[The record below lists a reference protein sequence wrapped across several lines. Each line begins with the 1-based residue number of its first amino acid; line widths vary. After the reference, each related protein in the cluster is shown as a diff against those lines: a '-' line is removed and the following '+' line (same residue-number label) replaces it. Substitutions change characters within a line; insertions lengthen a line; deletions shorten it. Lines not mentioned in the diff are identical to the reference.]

1 MDFGLSLLNK
11 LVRLKQMRFDK
22 SKIQNPKSKIQMR
35 YIPNSPEERDEMLK
49 VVGLGTADELFRSI
63 PADVQLNR
71 QLKITE
77 PLAEP
82 EVIGA
87 MENFASKNAAARK
100 TSFLGAGVYSH
111 YSPTVVDHLIQ
122 RSEFFTSYTPYQ
134 PEVSQGT
141 LQYIFEFQ
149 TLICQLT
156 GMEVANASMYDGST
170 AMAEAFLM
178 AQRVTRRDKVVIA
191 QTVHPEYLEVA
202 KTYTQH
208 GDLTIETVHFDQKQG
223 RILTDELS
231 KLDDKTA
238 ALVVQSPNFFGCI
251 EDLQA
256 LADKAHH
263 VGALFIVVVTEAI
276 SFGLLKSPG
285 ECGADIVVGEGQ
297 SFGIPMSFG
306 GPHLGLFATR
316 EKYVRNMPGRLAGIA
331 YDKNGNRGF
340 VLTLAT
346 REQHIRR
353 EKATSNICTN
363 QGLIALAATVYMETM
378 GKKGLQEVAMQNAQK
393 AAYAAKRI
401 SELENFSLP
410 FSAPRFNEF
419 VVRAPK
425 NASEMLEDLHAS
437 KDVIG
442 GLALSRYYSENPNDF
457 LVCVTET
464 NTKAQIDNL
473 VESLQSVV

>member
-1 MDFGLSLLNK
+1 
-11 LVRLKQMRFDK
+11 
-22 SKIQNPKSKIQMR
+22 MR
-35 YIPNSPEERDEMLK
+35 YIPNSPEEREEMLQ
-49 VVGLGTADELFRSI
+49 VVGLNSAEELFRSI
-63 PADVQLNR
+63 PNEVRLNR
-71 QLKITE
+71 ELNVTE

-87 MENFASKNAAARK
+87 LENMAARNTAARK

-111 YSPTVVDHLIQ
+111 FSPTVVDHLIQ

-149 TLICQLT
+149 TLVCQLT
-156 GMEVANASMYDGST
+156 GMDVANASMYDGST
-170 AMAEAFLM
+170 SMAEAFLM

-191 QTVHPEYLEVA
+191 ETVHPEYLAVA

-208 GDLTIETVHFDQKQG
+208 GDLTIETVHFDKESG
-223 RILTDELS
+223 RVLGDDLN

-238 ALVVQSPNFFGCI
+238 ALVIQSPNFFGCV
-251 EDLQA
+251 EDLKS
-256 LADKAHH
+256 LADKAHA
-263 VGALFIVVVTEAI
+263 VGALLIVVVTEAI

-285 ECGADIVVGEGQ
+285 ACDADIVVAEGQ
-297 SFGIPMSFG
+297 SFGVPLSYG
-306 GPHLGLFATR
+306 GPYVGLFACK

-331 YDKNGNRGF
+331 YDQKGNRGF

-363 QGLIALAATVYMETM
+363 QGLIALAATIYMETM
-378 GKKGLQEVAMQNAQK
+378 GRRGLQEAATQNAQK

-401 SELENFSLP
+401 SEIEGFSLP

-419 VVRAPK
+419 VVRAPQAAEEILSKLSADK
-425 NASEMLEDLHAS
+425 NI
-437 KDVIG
+437 IG
-442 GLALSRYYSENPNDF
+442 GLALSRYYADNPNDF
-457 LVCVTET
+457 LVCVTEL
-464 NTKAQIDNL
+464 NSKEQIDNL
-473 VESLQSVV
+473 VQALSENK

>member
-1 MDFGLSLLNK
+1 
-11 LVRLKQMRFDK
+11 
-22 SKIQNPKSKIQMR
+22 MR
-35 YIPNSPEERDEMLK
+35 YIPNSPEERLEMLEI
-49 VVGLGTADELFRSI
+49 VGLKSADELFRSI
-63 PADVQLNR
+63 PSDVQLNR
-71 QLKITE
+71 ALKVTD

-82 EVIGA
+82 EVIA
-87 MENFASKNAAARK
+87 SMEMMAEKNVATRK

-111 YSPTVVDHLIQ
+111 YSPTIVDHLIQ

-134 PEVSQGT
+134 PEISQGT

-149 TLICQLT
+149 TLVAQLT

-170 AMAEAFLM
+170 SMAEAFLM

-191 QTVHPEYLEVA
+191 ETVHPEYLEVG

-208 GDLTIETVHFDQKQG
+208 GDLTIETVHFDKETG
-223 RILTDELS
+223 RVLNTELN

-238 ALVVQSPNFFGCI
+238 AFVVQSPNFFGCV
-251 EDLQA
+251 EDLQK
-256 LADKAHH
+256 LADKAHA
-263 VGALFIVVVTEAI
+263 VGALFIVVVAEAI

-297 SFGIPMSFG
+297 SFGIPMSYG
-306 GPHLGLFATR
+306 GPHLGLFACK

-363 QGLIALAATVYMETM
+363 QGLIALAATIYMEAM

-393 AAYAAKRI
+393 TAYAKKQIAAI
-401 SELENFSLP
+401 EGFSLP
-410 FSAPRFNEF
+410 FSSPTFNEF

-425 NASEMLEDLHAS
+425 NASEILESLR
-437 KDVIG
+437 KDKNIIG
-442 GLALSRYYSENPNDF
+442 GLALSKYYSENDNDF

-464 NTKAQIDNL
+464 NSKVQIDNL
-473 VESLQSVV
+473 VSELAKVAV

>member
-1 MDFGLSLLNK
+1 MLKIVGLS
-11 LVRLKQMRFDK
+11 
-22 SKIQNPKSKIQMR
+22 SAS
-35 YIPNSPEERDEMLK
+35 
-49 VVGLGTADELFRSI
+49 ELFRSI
-63 PADVQLNR
+63 PADVSLNR
-71 QLKITE
+71 DLKITD

-87 MENFASKNAAARK
+87 MENLAAMNTASRK

-111 YSPTVVDHLIQ
+111 FSPTVVDHLIQ

-134 PEVSQGT
+134 PEISQGT

-149 TLICQLT
+149 TLVCQLT
-156 GMEVANASMYDGST
+156 GMDVANASMYDGST

-178 AQRVTRRDKVVIA
+178 AQRVTRRDKIVIA
-191 QTVHPEYLEVA
+191 ETVHPEYLEVG

-208 GDLTIETVHFDQKQG
+208 GDLQIETVHFDKETG
-223 RILTDELS
+223 RVLDGELN

-238 ALVVQSPNFFGCI
+238 AFVVQSPNFFGCI
-251 EDLQA
+251 EDLQS
-256 LADKAHH
+256 LADKAHA

-276 SFGLLKSPG
+276 SFGMLSPG
-285 ECGADIVVGEGQ
+285 QSGADIVVAEGQ
-297 SFGIPMSFG
+297 SFGVPMSYG
-306 GPHLGLFATR
+306 GPHVGLFACKD
-316 EKYVRNMPGRLAGIA
+316 KYVRNMPGRLVGVA

-363 QGLIALAATVYMETM
+363 QGLIALAATIYMETM
-378 GKKGLQEVAMQNAQK
+378 GKKGLQEVAVQNAQK
-393 AAYAAKRI
+393 TAYAAKEI
-401 SELENFSLP
+401 AKIEGFSLP
-410 FSAPRFNEF
+410 FSAPKFNEF

-425 NASEMLEDLHAS
+425 NASEILEKLRTENS
-437 KDVIG
+437 IIG
-442 GLALSRYYSENPNDF
+442 GLALSKYYSDNPNDF

-464 NTKAQIDNL
+464 NTKAQIDSL
-473 VESLQSVV
+473 VEGLKNLK